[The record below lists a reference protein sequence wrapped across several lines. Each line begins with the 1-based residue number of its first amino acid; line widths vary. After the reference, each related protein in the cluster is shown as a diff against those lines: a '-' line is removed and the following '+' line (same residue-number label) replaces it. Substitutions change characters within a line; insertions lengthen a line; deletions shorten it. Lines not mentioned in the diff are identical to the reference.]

1 MARLQIK
8 WVNKD
13 EVGPK
18 AVTTGQT
25 AEDAAKATLAARPM
39 LVFVT
44 SDDETNS
51 TMRKLVDVVFANE
64 SFAIGTKLFD
74 CIKVSSGN
82 ALQSRFLGEHGKDT
96 PRLLII
102 SRDYKTVKTMQ
113 GKKLSAGKLLKAM
126 KIVAKVEYKNSFDSM
141 IRGYVK
147 LLNELDR
154 LEGRKAKLAD
164 DQARLEAKPNGAKEK
179 KLARER
185 AKFEKE
191 VEAWEEK
198 ERKLL
203 EFKSKREKVEA

>member
-25 AEDAAKATLAARPM
+25 TEAAEKAKLADRPM

-44 SDDETNS
+44 SDDETDS

-64 SFAIGTKLFD
+64 NFALACKAFD

-96 PRLLII
+96 PRILLV

-113 GKKLSAGKLLKAM
+113 NKQLSAGKLYKAM
-126 KIVAKVEYKNSFDSM
+126 KVVAKVEYKNSLDAM
-141 IRGYVK
+141 VRGYIK

-164 DQARLEAKPNGAKEK
+164 DQARLDAKPNASKEK

-185 AKFEKE
+185 VKFEKDM
-191 VEAWEEK
+191 EAWEEK